1 MVLVLVVVLLLRWPL
16 VLLLLR
22 LGVHSCPLAQLPC
35 PATVTAHTTA
45 RTTVLLQLLLLL
57 LPPRAQR
64 LGPAAAPPGIA
75 LDVELRLVVRHVA
88 DPEDRVAVAHVTLV
102 PRLQR

>member
-45 RTTVLLQLLLLL
+45 RTTVLLQLLL
-57 LPPRAQR
+57 PPRAQR